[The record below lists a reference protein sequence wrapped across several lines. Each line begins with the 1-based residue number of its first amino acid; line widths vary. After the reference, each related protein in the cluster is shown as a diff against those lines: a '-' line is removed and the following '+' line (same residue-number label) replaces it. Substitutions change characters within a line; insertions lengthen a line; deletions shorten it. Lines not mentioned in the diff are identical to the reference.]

1 MTIWESTHYLPNM
14 GIALTRELWQ
24 KIHGCRE
31 YFCHYDDYNWDWTLT
46 YIAKQCLKAEL
57 TVLVVKAPR
66 VFHMGEW

>member
-1 MTIWESTHYLPNM
+1 MTIWESTKHNM
-14 GIALTRELWQ
+14 GIAFTRELWQ

-31 YFCHYDDYNWDWTLT
+31 YFCNYDDYNWDWTLM

>member
-1 MTIWESTHYLPNM
+1 MTIWESTKHNM
-14 GIALTRELWQ
+14 GIAFTRVLWQ
-24 KIHGCRE
+24 KIHSCRE
-31 YFCHYDDYNWDWTLT
+31 YFCHYDDYNWDWTLM